1 MYICALYYAIKIS
14 KKRDYEF
21 EKEWGGVQGKIWKEE
36 RAGRNVYYR
45 LKNKIKRKK
54 RRKLCI

>member
-1 MYICALYYAIKIS
+1 MYAIKIS

-21 EKEWGGVQGKIWKEE
+21 VKEWGGVQGKVWKEE

-45 LKNKIKRKK
+45 LKNKLKRKK

>member
-1 MYICALYYAIKIS
+1 MDL
-14 KKRDYEF
+14 KKWR
-21 EKEWGGVQGKIWKEE
+21 GVQGKVWKEE

-54 RRKLCI
+54 EGTCVFDIYKFM